1 MMTKQELS
9 CIIYISKND
18 RLFAL
23 RLRQNREV
31 LFMPAQFKAPAP
43 SDYTGALSELLPQ
56 LIQKYT
62 RRAVADYMN
71 RCSEK
76 LSEVQH
82 CNARL
87 IAPGAPETEQ
97 TDALERVVAATG
109 EYYAFLAGLPEDVR
123 RFLILMGGVT
133 GEEITALLAIE
144 PSVSDEIS
152 LLASVAPAIQAIRPK
167 NYVMPI
173 DPISNKLAQLRE
185 FNEVTVSRMKKPPIQ
200 TAVTIDCPAHMKI
213 DGNFQLTNYDKS
225 IINGVV
231 SILESGNSSFTIP
244 MLYHAMTGKENPT
257 VDDGLVEDIKA
268 KLDTMRR
275 LSINIDLTEEIKAH
289 MIRQN
294 AGGESDV
301 DSFTIDGYLLP
312 LNKYTG
318 VVNGKRSEMYQIID
332 TPPLHSYAKMKNQI
346 TTVSIDLLKA
356 PLNNNAT
363 TIPLKTYLLG
373 RIEAMKNENN
383 KIRRDKILYEAVYR
397 ELGDTDSDKK
407 RKKRI
412 RDYTEIVLTHFVS
425 MSYISR
431 YDVIKEGRTIN
442 GVRIFWEGKKEQ

>member
-1 MMTKQELS
+1 MQ
-9 CIIYISKND
+9 
-18 RLFAL
+18 
-23 RLRQNREV
+23 
-31 LFMPAQFKAPAP
+31 
-43 SDYTGALSELLPQ
+43 
-56 LIQKYT
+56 
-62 RRAVADYMN
+62 
-71 RCSEK
+71 
-76 LSEVQH
+76 
-82 CNARL
+82 
-87 IAPGAPETEQ
+87 
-97 TDALERVVAATG
+97 
-109 EYYAFLAGLPEDVR
+109 
-123 RFLILMGGVT
+123 
-133 GEEITALLAIE
+133 IE
-144 PSVSDEIS
+144 PEVAPEIS

-173 DPISNKLAQLRE
+173 DPITNKLTQLKE
-185 FNEVTVSRMKKPPIQ
+185 FNEVTVSRRKNLTIQ
-200 TAVTIDCPAHMKI
+200 TAVTLDSPEHMKI

-225 IINGVV
+225 IINGVI

-268 KLDTMRR
+268 KLDVMRR

-289 MIRQN
+289 MIERRI
-294 AGGESDV
+294 GGEDEV

-363 TIPLKTYLLG
+363 TIPLKTYLLM
-373 RIEAMKNENN
+373 RIEAMKNQNN
-383 KIRRDKILYEAVYR
+383 KVMRDKILFESIYR
-397 ELGDTDSDKK
+397 ELGDIDSDKK

-412 RDYTEIVLTHFVS
+412 RDYTEIVLKHFVD
-425 MSYISR
+425 MKYIAK
-431 YDVIKEGRTIN
+431 YEIVKEGRTIS
-442 GVRIFWEGKKEQ
+442 GVRIYW

>member
-1 MMTKQELS
+1 
-9 CIIYISKND
+9 
-18 RLFAL
+18 
-23 RLRQNREV
+23 
-31 LFMPAQFKAPAP
+31 MPAKMKPPVPA
-43 SDYTGALSELLPQ
+43 DYTGVLSDLLPQ
-56 LIQKYT
+56 LVKKYT
-62 RRAVADYMN
+62 REIVGIYLNECTEMLAAVQRSN
-71 RCSEK
+71 T
-76 LSEVQH
+76 
-82 CNARL
+82 RL
-87 IAPGAPETEQ
+87 IDPATLEGDQA
-97 TDALERVVAATG
+97 DALQAVVTATG
-109 EYYAFLAGLPEDVR
+109 DYYAFLARLPEDMR

-133 GEEITALLAIE
+133 GDEVTALLELE
-144 PSVSDEIS
+144 PEVSAEIT
-152 LLASVAPAIQAIRPK
+152 LLASVTPAIQAIRPK
-167 NYVMPI
+167 NYIMPI

-200 TAVTIDCPAHMKI
+200 TAVTIDCPEHMKI

-231 SILESGNSSFTIP
+231 SILESGNSSFTVP

-268 KLDTMRR
+268 KLDIMRR
-275 LSINIDLTEEIKAH
+275 LSINIDLTHEIKAH
-289 MIRQN
+289 MIDQKT
-294 AGGESDV
+294 GEGSEL

-356 PLNNNAT
+356 PLNNNST

-373 RIEAMKNENN
+373 RIETMKNPHN
-383 KIRRDKILYEAVYR
+383 KIFRDKILFEAIYR

-412 RDYTEIVLTHFVS
+412 RDYTEIILTHFVD
-425 MSYISR
+425 MEYITHYEVVR
-431 YDVIKEGRTIN
+431 DGRSII
-442 GVRIFWEGKKEQ
+442 GVRIFWEGKL